1 MKRLHLSRHS
11 DPVYVKIVGYDI
23 KAAQS
28 HCKYGLTKLR
38 CTHTHTQRVSY
49 VYDRFSN

>member
-1 MKRLHLSRHS
+1 
-11 DPVYVKIVGYDI
+11 VYVKIVGYDI

-28 HCKYGLTKLR
+28 LTANVDLLNYVAHTHIHTHTH
-38 CTHTHTQRVSY
+38 THTHTQRVIY